1 MTWTL
6 LHNNAPWRLKET
18 ALEKL
23 IGTLTS
29 QESDAKEDKLIKK

>member
-1 MTWTL
+1 MTGTL
-6 LHNNAPWRLKET
+6 LHNNAPWKLNDT
-18 ALEKL
+18 ALAKL

>member
-6 LHNNAPWRLKET
+6 FHINAPWRLKDT
-18 ALEKL
+18 ALAKL

-29 QESDAKEDKLIKK
+29 QENDAKEDKLIKK